1 VGKLDKEVLPLHLPI
16 PHDSQFLIT
25 KENDLP
31 DNASD
36 EEIAAHCFLYIWV
49 RSASFLRKY
58 LKEEGTDGLH
68 SCLTRKDACSRKEKR
83 V

>member
-25 KENDLP
+25 KEKDLP

-49 RSASFLRKY
+49 SFFSSKVF
-58 LKEEGTDGLH
+58 EEEVTDGLH